1 MDRLRVALEYVKD
14 FSIAIDGGANV
25 GTWSKVMADRFEKVF
40 SFEPAPDTFECLKRN
55 MFHFM
60 NVEARQQALGDR
72 HGLFSIGVD
81 PLRER
86 NTGSR
91 YIKINEEGS
100 VPMLTVDSL
109 NLPSLGFL
117 KLDLEGGEY
126 LALQGAR
133 ETIEKYRPVIFVECK
148 KGMSARF
155 GNEFNAPLLFL
166 QELGAREVKRMH
178 ADHVLV
184 FD

>member
-1 MDRLRVALEYVKD
+1 
-14 FSIAIDGGANV
+14 
-25 GTWSKVMADRFEKVF
+25 
-40 SFEPAPDTFECLKRN
+40 
-55 MFHFM
+55 
-60 NVEARQQALGDR
+60 
-72 HGLFSIGVD
+72 
-81 PLRER
+81 
-86 NTGSR
+86 
-91 YIKINEEGS
+91 
-100 VPMLTVDSL
+100 MLTVDSL